1 MSAPMPEPC
10 LLYITAGDREEAL
23 AIGRALVGERLA
35 ACANILGGIVSVYR
49 WEGAVAEDE
58 EVALVAKTTRD
69 RVDAAVAR
77 VRALHSYDCPCIISL
92 PVTGGNPAFLAWLRE
107 ETLPA

>member
-1 MSAPMPEPC
+1 MSAPMSEPC
-10 LLYITAGDREEAL
+10 LLYITARDREEAS
-23 AIGRALVGERLA
+23 AVGRALVGERLV
-35 ACANILGGIVSVYR
+35 ACVNILGGIVSIHR
-49 WEGAVAEDE
+49 WEGAVSEGE
-58 EVALVAKTTRD
+58 EVALIAKTTRD